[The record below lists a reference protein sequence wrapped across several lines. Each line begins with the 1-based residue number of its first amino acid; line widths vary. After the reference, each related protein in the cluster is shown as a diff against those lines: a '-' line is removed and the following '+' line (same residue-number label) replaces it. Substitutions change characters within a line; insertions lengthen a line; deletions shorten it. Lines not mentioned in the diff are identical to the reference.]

1 MENLQPSDVLPGE
14 ILYVNLNF
22 VNSKNKKYVIKEQVI
37 GREYNSELKT
47 KYEKN
52 IDVKFFN
59 KHEIKEEYL
68 ILKSIDVLARL
79 GFKNKR
85 FDYVSVY
92 TE

>member
-22 VNSKNKKYVIKEQVI
+22 VNNKNKKYVIKEQVI

-52 IDVKFFN
+52 IDIKFFN

-68 ILKSIDVLARL
+68 ILKSIL
-79 GFKNKR
+79 
-85 FDYVSVY
+85 
-92 TE
+92 